1 MKVRLSLSALA
12 TVAAALSLTL
22 SAGAANRP
30 GDYFSQQPDFGKR
43 PVTHWWYSAK
53 ILGPT
58 RADMVIRPHATRQT
72 LVRPLAAAGWTR
84 AAS

>member
-1 MKVRLSLSALA
+1 MKLRLTLSTLVA
-12 TVAAALSLTL
+12 VAAALTLTL

-30 GDYFSQQPDFGKR
+30 ADYFSQQPDFGKR

-72 LVRPLAAAGWTR
+72 VVRPLATAAWTR
-84 AAS
+84 AQR

>member
-1 MKVRLSLSALA
+1 MKVRLSLSAL
-12 TVAAALSLTL
+12 VAVVAALSLTL

-30 GDYFSQQPDFGKR
+30 GDFKR

-58 RADMVIRPHATRQT
+58 RADMVIRPHAMRETM
-72 LVRPLAAAGWTR
+72 VRPLASAGWTR